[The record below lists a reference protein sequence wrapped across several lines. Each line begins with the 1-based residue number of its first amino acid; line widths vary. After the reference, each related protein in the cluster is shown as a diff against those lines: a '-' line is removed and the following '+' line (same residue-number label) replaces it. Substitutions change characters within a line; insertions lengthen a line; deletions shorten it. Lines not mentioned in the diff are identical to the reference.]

1 MELLIELI
9 GYFKARKKFI
19 MIPLFLLLIL
29 FAVLIVL
36 TEGSVLSPF
45 IYTLF

>member
-1 MELLIELI
+1 MEILTELVK
-9 GYFKARKKFI
+9 YFKVRKKFI
-19 MIPLFLLLIL
+19 LMPLIILLLL